1 MIRVMTLSRPHISP
15 SRIDTALAYL
25 AGGDAARA
33 ETLLKAVLAEDPN
46 CAGAWHGLA
55 CVARETGQPRTAIA
69 SVAHALTLTGV
80 DSEKARF
87 HLTLAA
93 ALDEA
98 GHFREAVSAC
108 RVAVLLEPR
117 DFRAK
122 AFLSELYYRDG
133 QTQESAR
140 EFDEAVRLAAD
151 PVPLLMRRGMFFM
164 ERRAYGDAC
173 PVFSSLV
180 ALLPDR
186 AEAHANFGTAC
197 FEAGRMSD
205 ALTALQ
211 RAIVLAAPT
220 AQTMNTLGLVYQAM
234 GALDR
239 ASEAFDE
246 AFALT
251 PEDIGIMSN
260 RAMLRAETGHG
271 VEAEAVF
278 RDIMQRTTRQGENRS
293 GIGDAATLLRDRL
306 YHQARFNL
314 ATLQLARGDF
324 SEGWVNFESRLF
336 LLGHRAAE
344 AQWNGEPTDEPVC
357 VRAEQGLGDC
367 LQFLRFVPLAA
378 LRAPLILVIP
388 AVLHPLLAFMPN
400 LAPLLR
406 SGRIKLGGETRLAC
420 SLLSLPLLL
429 PVSAIDPSPIIDLG
443 IPREK
448 GRIGLFRAGNPTYR
462 FDTRRSLPAAAL
474 TPLLAITDC
483 QFVNFQLG
491 EVPVAM
497 EQGAGDTLLDTARA
511 MARCELVIGVDT
523 MLAHLAG
530 SCGVPIW
537 LLDRQGGDWRWQG
550 PDWYEALRVFRPD
563 DYHPPEQAWPP
574 VIARVSEALRQ
585 RIAQGA

>member
-15 SRIDTALAYL
+15 SRIDTALAHL
-25 AGGDAARA
+25 AGGDSARA
-33 ETLLKAVLAEDPN
+33 EALLKAILAEDSH

-69 SVAHALTLTGV
+69 MVAHALTLTGD

-133 QTQESAR
+133 KIQESVQ
-140 EFDEAVRLAAD
+140 EFDEAIRLAAD
-151 PVPLLMRRGMFFM
+151 PVPLMMRRGMFLM
-164 ERRAYGDAC
+164 ERRAYSDAC

-180 ALLPDR
+180 AHLPDR

-211 RAIVLAAPT
+211 RAIALDAPT
-220 AQTMNTLGLVYQAM
+220 AQTLNTLGLVYQAL
-234 GALDR
+234 GALDH
-239 ASEAFDE
+239 ASDAFDR
-246 AFALT
+246 ALAQAPDDT
-251 PEDIGIMSN
+251 GIMSN
-260 RAMLRAETGHG
+260 RAMLRAETGH
-271 VEAEAVF
+271 VMEAETVF
-278 RDIMQRTTRQGENRS
+278 RDIMQSVAGQGENSR
-293 GIGDAATLLRDRL
+293 GAGDPVVRDRQ

-314 ATLQLARGDF
+314 ATIQLAQGAF
-324 SEGWVNFESRLF
+324 AEGWDNFESRLF
-336 LLGHRAAE
+336 LLGQPTPE
-344 AQWNGEPTDEPVC
+344 ASWQGEATDEPVC

-388 AVLHPLLAFMPN
+388 TVLHPLLAFMPR
-400 LAPLLR
+400 LAALMR
-406 SGRIKLGGETRLAC
+406 SGRVRLEGEAKLAC
-420 SLLSLPLLL
+420 SLLSLPRLLQI
-429 PVSAIDPSPIIDLG
+429 STIDPSPILDLG
-443 IPREK
+443 MKVEK
-448 GRIGLFRAGNPTYR
+448 GRIGLFRAGNPAYR
-462 FDTRRSLPAAAL
+462 FNARRSLPATML
-474 TPLLAITDC
+474 TPLLDTTEC
-483 QFVNFQLG
+483 RFVNFQLG
-491 EVPVAM
+491 DAPACM
-497 EQGAGDTLLDTARA
+497 EQGVGNTLLDTARA

-530 SCGVPIW
+530 SCGVPLW

-563 DYHPPEQAWPP
+563 DHCPPEQAWPP

-585 RIAQGA
+585 HIAQSP